1 MLERH
6 AGAQLL
12 DLAHVQHNVLCQ
24 NGDTGCVAAMSLQ
37 PGAAIPA
44 CTAEKP
50 GRAADSVANAEAR
63 VIGQFAQIF
72 DLTGK
77 FMPDDRFWQRPG
89 AVVALVERDIVV
101 TDADIADA
109 A

>member
-1 MLERH
+1 MFHHDLSGVRT
-6 AGAQLL
+6 QLH
-12 DLAHVQHNVLCQ
+12 DLFFE
-24 NGDTGCVAAMSLQ
+24 G
-37 PGAAIPA
+37 
-44 CTAEKP
+44 
-50 GRAADSVANAEAR
+50 VANAEAR

-77 FMPDDRFWQRPG
+77 FMLDDRFWQRPG

>member
-1 MLERH
+1 M
-6 AGAQLL
+6 
-12 DLAHVQHNVLCQ
+12 DLTHVQHDRFGQ
-24 NGDTGCVAAMSLQ
+24 NGGTGDVAAMGFQ

-44 CTAEKP
+44 CTAEIP
-50 GRAADSVANAEAR
+50 CVAADGVANAEAR